1 VSYLPKQVFVRRL
14 TKAERERCR
23 AYLDEKA
30 RERVARTSP
39 ASRSSRRTTRSTRK
53 ANSRGEN

>member
-1 VSYLPKQVFVRRL
+1 MSYLPNQVFVRRL

-30 RERVARTSP
+30 RERVARESVRVRIP
-39 ASRSSRRTTRSTRK
+39 VAAERSSS
-53 ANSRGEN
+53 ARGA